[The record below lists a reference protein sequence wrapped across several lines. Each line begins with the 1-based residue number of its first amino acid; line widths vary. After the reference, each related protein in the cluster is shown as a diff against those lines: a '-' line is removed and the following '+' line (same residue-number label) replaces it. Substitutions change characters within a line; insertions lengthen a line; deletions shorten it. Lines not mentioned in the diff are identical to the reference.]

1 LAQRGEKMLN
11 FTPEEKKVILF
22 LLIIAFCGITLNN
35 LVKLNCRIK
44 KFFCPQV
51 HLAKVDLNKVSLEE
65 LIKIRCL
72 SEKTSQRIIAYRQ
85 EHGNFSSLEAL
96 KEVRG
101 IGDQRY
107 EKLKDIFFV
116 E

>member
-1 LAQRGEKMLN
+1 MLN

-35 LVKLNCRIK
+35 LAKLNYRVK
-44 KFFCPQV
+44 KLFCP
-51 HLAKVDLNKVSLEE
+51 HLSLARIDLNKVSLEE
-65 LIKIRCL
+65 LITSRCL
-72 SEKTSQRIIAYRQ
+72 PEKTAALIVAYRQ
-85 EHGNFSSLEAL
+85 EHGNFRSLEGL

-101 IGDQRY
+101 IGEQRY
-107 EKLKDIFFV
+107 ERLKGIFFV

>member
-1 LAQRGEKMLN
+1 MIN
-11 FTPEEKKVILF
+11 FTPEEKRVILF

-35 LVKLNCRIK
+35 LAKLNYRVK
-44 KFFCPQV
+44 KLFCPQV
-51 HLAKVDLNKVSLEE
+51 YLARIDLNKISLEE

-72 SEKTSQRIIAYRQ
+72 PVKTSQRIIAYRLQ
-85 EHGNFSSLEAL
+85 HGNFSSLEAL
-96 KEVRG
+96 KEIRG

>member
-1 LAQRGEKMLN
+1 MLN

-35 LVKLNCRIK
+35 LTKLNYRIK
-44 KFFCPQV
+44 KLFCPQV
-51 HLAKVDLNKVSLEE
+51 RLTRIDLNKIPLEE
-65 LIKIRCL
+65 LLKTRCL
-72 SEKTSQRIIAYRQ
+72 PVKTAQRIIAYRLQ
-85 EHGNFSSLEAL
+85 HGNFSSLEAL

-107 EKLKDIFFV
+107 EKLKGIFFV